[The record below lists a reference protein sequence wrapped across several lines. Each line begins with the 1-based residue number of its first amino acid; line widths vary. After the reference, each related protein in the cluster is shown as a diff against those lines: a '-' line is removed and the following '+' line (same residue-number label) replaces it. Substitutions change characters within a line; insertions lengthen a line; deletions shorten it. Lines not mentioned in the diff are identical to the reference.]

1 MKRIIFM
8 TLLVTALTLSASAQI
23 NYRLSQDDLQ
33 LTVEGT
39 SSLHDWEMNVT
50 GVNGHFTL
58 DMSGESLEGISKL
71 KVRVDANSIKN
82 GNGIM
87 DRKAARALETDQH
100 PEISYVLDRVLSF
113 SNTADSIK
121 GKLSGSLTIAGVEKD
136 VTIDFESQYSDNE
149 ILIIKGNTS
158 VLMTDFGIDPPRAL
172 AGTLKTGDRVELIF
186 NTKWIPE
193 EITMNVSGNNN

>member
-1 MKRIIFM
+1 M

-33 LTVEGT
+33 FTVEGT

-172 AGTLKTGDRVELIF
+172 AGTIKTGDRVELIF